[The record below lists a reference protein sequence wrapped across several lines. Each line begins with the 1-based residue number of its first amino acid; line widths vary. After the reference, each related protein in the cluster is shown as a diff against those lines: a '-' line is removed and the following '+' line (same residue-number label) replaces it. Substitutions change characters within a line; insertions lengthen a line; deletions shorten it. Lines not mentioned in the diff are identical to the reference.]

1 MAHEDERWQQ
11 RFQNF
16 EKTLLFLEEAIAI
29 NAPSIFEQAGLIQFF
44 EINFELSWNVMKEY
58 MEARGI
64 TDLRSPR
71 DSIKKAFEMGLINDG
86 HLWIQAL
93 ENRNLTLHTYDEART
108 KKIVSTIEQT
118 YIHILRDLYNKL
130 KPKK

>member
-58 MEARGI
+58 MEAQGI

-108 KKIVSTIEQT
+108 KKIVSIIEQT

-130 KPKK
+130 KTKK

>member
-58 MEARGI
+58 MEAQGI

-130 KPKK
+130 KTKK

>member
-1 MAHEDERWQQ
+1 MAHEEERWQQ

-58 MEARGI
+58 MEAQGI

>member
-16 EKTLLFLEEAIAI
+16 EKTLLFLEESIAI

-44 EINFELSWNVMKEY
+44 EISFELSWNVMKEY
-58 MEARGI
+58 MEAQGI

-108 KKIVSTIEQT
+108 KKIVSIIEQT

-130 KPKK
+130 KTKK

>member
-1 MAHEDERWQQ
+1 
-11 RFQNF
+11 
-16 EKTLLFLEEAIAI
+16 
-29 NAPSIFEQAGLIQFF
+29 
-44 EINFELSWNVMKEY
+44 
-58 MEARGI
+58 
-64 TDLRSPR
+64 
-71 DSIKKAFEMGLINDG
+71 MGLINDG

-93 ENRNLTLHTYDEART
+93 ENRNLTSHTYDEART

>member
-58 MEARGI
+58 MEAQGI

>member
-1 MAHEDERWQQ
+1 
-11 RFQNF
+11 
-16 EKTLLFLEEAIAI
+16 
-29 NAPSIFEQAGLIQFF
+29 
-44 EINFELSWNVMKEY
+44 MKEY
-58 MEARGI
+58 IEAQGI

-93 ENRNLTLHTYDEART
+93 ENRNLTSHTYDEART
-108 KKIVSTIEQT
+108 KKIVSTIEYT

-130 KPKK
+130 KTKK

>member
-1 MAHEDERWQQ
+1 MAHEEERWQQ

-58 MEARGI
+58 MEAQGI

-93 ENRNLTLHTYDEART
+93 ENRNLTSHTYDEART

>member
-1 MAHEDERWQQ
+1 MAHEEERWQQ

-58 MEARGI
+58 MEAQGI

-71 DSIKKAFEMGLINDG
+71 DSIKK
-86 HLWIQAL
+86 
-93 ENRNLTLHTYDEART
+93 R
-108 KKIVSTIEQT
+108 
-118 YIHILRDLYNKL
+118 L
-130 KPKK
+130 KWV

>member
-58 MEARGI
+58 MEAQGI

-93 ENRNLTLHTYDEART
+93 ENRNLTSHTYDEART